1 MNSRQILALLIGLAV
16 LIATAAGSIYWL
28 VYKGPV
34 SSAESTLKIGGRI
47 VDRLAEITQ
56 IRPKLVIGE
65 KTVIESS
72 QQIAELAVTKKSYS
86 HTYRWEH
93 SFVGST
99 KRMEIKGDF
108 VAKAG
113 YVLKSPAELRFSQDG
128 SRMTIVLPEASVLS
142 NEMTR
147 YETLKDEDGLWN
159 KLSTE
164 DRERAINV
172 LKLSADRF
180 LRESGILKEADDSMM
195 EHLKNAVTEISE
207 PPVEI
212 FRKNPELP

>member
-1 MNSRQILALLIGLAV
+1 MSSRQILSLFAGLAL
-16 LIATAAGSIYWL
+16 LIATAAGSFYWL

-34 SSAESTLKIGGRI
+34 NSAESTLKIGGRI

-65 KTVIESS
+65 KTVIESK
-72 QQIAELAVTKKSYS
+72 QQIAELAVIKKSFT

-113 YVLKSPAELRFSQDG
+113 YALKSPTELRFSQDG
-128 SRMTIVLPEASVLS
+128 SKMTIVLPEASVLS

-164 DRERAINV
+164 DREHAING
-172 LKLSADRF
+172 LKRSADRF
-180 LRESGILKEADDSMM
+180 LSESGILQEADDSMM
-195 EHLKNAVTEISE
+195 EHLKKAVADASE
-207 PPVEI
+207 APVKINREM
-212 FRKNPELP
+212 PELP